1 MNYQLYFS
9 PTEGTKKAVNT
20 VSSYMKAD
28 FQEVD
33 FTELKVREKGL
44 TCQEEDVLIAGFPVY
59 GGRLPQ
65 VNGLLDH
72 LHGHHTPC
80 ILCACYGNRHYDDA
94 LLELKDEME
103 KRGFC
108 CIAAAA
114 IVIPHVYSHILGAG
128 RPDKEDEKEIKIFAE
143 KIDEKLEMGRKI
155 SVDVPGNIPYKV
167 WNKPERAPEK
177 TDSCT
182 GCGICRKVC
191 PTAAIDENFIAD
203 PKICIQCMKCVR
215 QCPAGGRIMDT
226 SQQKAYL
233 EGHYKEPRKNE
244 WFL

>member
-1 MNYQLYFS
+1 
-9 PTEGTKKAVNT
+9 
-20 VSSYMKAD
+20 
-28 FQEVD
+28 
-33 FTELKVREKGL
+33 
-44 TCQEEDVLIAGFPVY
+44 
-59 GGRLPQ
+59 
-65 VNGLLDH
+65 
-72 LHGHHTPC
+72 
-80 ILCACYGNRHYDDA
+80 
-94 LLELKDEME
+94 
-103 KRGFC
+103 
-108 CIAAAA
+108 
-114 IVIPHVYSHILGAG
+114 
-128 RPDKEDEKEIKIFAE
+128 
-143 KIDEKLEMGRKI
+143 MGRKI

-233 EGHYKEPRKNE
+233 EGNYKEPRKNE